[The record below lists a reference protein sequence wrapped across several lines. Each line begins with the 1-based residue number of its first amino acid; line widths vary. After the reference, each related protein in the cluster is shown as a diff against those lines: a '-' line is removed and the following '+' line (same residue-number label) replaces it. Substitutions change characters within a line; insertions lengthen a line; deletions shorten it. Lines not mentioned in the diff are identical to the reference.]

1 MPPARSAAK
10 PADAGAIQLQRLG
23 RSMIRVPVQ
32 GITPL
37 ITNKFSA
44 KAQQIMLDRQM
55 GKPVQR
61 EPKDPEEN
69 FRNAQHLLP
78 GDLAAFPSVGFK
90 AAIVDAARFFKG
102 SKLPMTDLRRMIF
115 VNGQPGTDKANR
127 TLLVPVWGEWTGD
140 EKTLVPAVA
149 QMRQDYARNE
159 SGVAD
164 IRFRPE
170 YWPWSAVLEVV
181 WVRNSLTM
189 ESVIAL
195 VDAAGLAGIG
205 EWRPASKESNT
216 GSYGTFKVPD
226 GAEIQEVRL

>member
-1 MPPARSAAK
+1 MPPAKAA
-10 PADAGAIQLQRLG
+10 ASTGAIQLQRLG

-32 GITPL
+32 GLTPL

-55 GKPVQR
+55 GKAVQR
-61 EPKDPEEN
+61 EPKDPEQN
-69 FRNAQHLLP
+69 FRDAQHLLP
-78 GDLAAFPSVGFK
+78 DGSPGFPSVGFK

-115 VNGQPGTDKANR
+115 VNGTPGTDQANR
-127 TLLVPVWGEWTGD
+127 TLLVPIYGEWTGD
-140 EKTLVPAVA
+140 ERTLQPAVA
-149 QMRQDYARNE
+149 RMRQDYARNE

-170 YWPWSAVLEVV
+170 YDPWSAVLEVV
-181 WVRNSLTM
+181 WVRNSLTL

-216 GSYGTFKVPD
+216 GSYGTFRFPD
-226 GAEIQEVRL
+226 DAEIQEVVL